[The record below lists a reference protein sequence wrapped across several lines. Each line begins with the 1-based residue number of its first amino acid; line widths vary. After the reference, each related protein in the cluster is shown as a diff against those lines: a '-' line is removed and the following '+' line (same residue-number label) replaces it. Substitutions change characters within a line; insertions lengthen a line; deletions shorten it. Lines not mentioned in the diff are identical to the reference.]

1 MTGLV
6 GSLLGDSE
14 KLGDVHESEN
24 LHLRELH
31 LPLTRLRAKPTV
43 QSELEAGHY
52 GSLRH
57 LEGDEAH
64 PSVSRGDLGTS
75 EGRPGRRIED
85 ARVVA
90 LVGCVDQH
98 GAIRG

>member
-1 MTGLV
+1 MTELG

-57 LEGDEAH
+57 
-64 PSVSRGDLGTS
+64 SKVM
-75 EGRPGRRIED
+75 RPTR
-85 ARVVA
+85 ASP
-90 LVGCVDQH
+90 
-98 GAIRG
+98 GAILGLPRAGPAAESRMLAL